1 MALDPALLDILA
13 CPIDK
18 GPLVYVESESM
29 LYNPRS
35 QRRYEIRDD
44 IPVMLPE
51 ESTVVDDDEHA
62 RLTAL
67 IEREGLR
74 PTFEADPDPDA
85 DA

>member
-1 MALDPALLDILA
+1 MALDPALLSILA

-18 GPLVYVESESM
+18 GPLVLIESEAI
-29 LYNPRS
+29 LYNPRQ

-51 ESTVVDDDEHA
+51 ESTVVDAAEHS
-62 RLTAL
+62 RLVEL

-74 PTFEADPDPDA
+74 PTFET
-85 DA
+85 

>member
-1 MALDPALLDILA
+1 MALDPALLELLA

-18 GPLVYVESESM
+18 GPLVHVESESI
-29 LYNPRS
+29 LYNPRQ

-51 ESTVVDDDEHA
+51 ESTVVDEAEHV
-62 RLTAL
+62 RLTEL

-74 PTFEADPDPDA
+74 PTFDT
-85 DA
+85 

>member
-1 MALDPALLDILA
+1 MSLDPALLDILA

-18 GPLVYVESESM
+18 GPLVYVETESL

-35 QRRYEIRDD
+35 HRRFEVRDD

-51 ESTVVDDDEHA
+51 ESTVVDDDEHT
-62 RLTAL
+62 RLVEL

-74 PTFEADPDPDA
+74 PTFEPR
-85 DA
+85 